1 MRWLVVACGFL
12 YGKDLYG
19 FDFEMITGS
28 CRQVFMDVYS
38 FEAILEGLR
47 NISVEY
53 CLFALRSLSER
64 F

>member
-19 FDFEMITGS
+19 FEMITEI
-28 CRQVFMDVYS
+28 CRQVFMNVYS
-38 FEAILEGLR
+38 FEAVLEGLR
-47 NISVEY
+47 DISVEC